1 MKLQFQHQSFQTD
14 AARAVVDVF
23 AGQPRQTSAGLSGQV
38 DRDLTIWRNAPIVPA
53 LTDPVVLA
61 QLHRVQQANQI
72 PLSPRLEGHY
82 NLTIEMETGV
92 GKTYT
97 YIKTIHE
104 LYRNYGWS
112 KYIVVVP
119 SVAIREGVRNT
130 FQATQAHF
138 AEEYGRKIRFFLY
151 NSARLSELD
160 RFASDSS
167 IQVMIINAQA
177 FNARGQE
184 SRRIYL
190 QLDTLDSRRPMD
202 LIAQTNPILIIDE
215 PQSVEGRQT
224 RQRLREFHP
233 LFTLRYSATHR
244 PDSVYNMVYRL
255 DALDAYRKRLVKQIA
270 VKGISQRGAA
280 GSGYVYLEN
289 IHLSKA
295 APTATL
301 QFDRLGTDGVR
312 RVTHRVDVG
321 FDLFAHSGTGAKL
334 EAYRNGFVVKSIDG
348 RDNALEFLNGIRLH
362 AGDAAGNVSEAQ
374 LRRIQIRETILSHIE
389 RERQLF
395 SMGIKVLSLFFID
408 EVAHYRQYDAAGRP
422 RSGIFADMFE
432 AEYRDIV
439 SSLHLEESEAAY
451 GRYLKAIPVEHT
463 HAGYFS
469 VDRQGRMTD
478 GRLRG
483 RREKHSDDQA
493 AYELILND
501 KERLLEL
508 DPGRS
513 PVRFLFSHSAL
524 REGWDNPNVFQIC
537 TLKQSGSEVRKRQEV
552 GRGLRLCVNQKGMRM
567 DAHVLGDDVH
577 RVNVLT
583 VIASESYDSFAR
595 GLQAEMADALS
606 NRPRAVTAEL
616 FRGRVIR
623 DAGGQ
628 ARTVDAA
635 LARAIC
641 QDLAA
646 AGYVDRSGALTD
658 AFFAD
663 RARGRVSI
671 TGAAAGCAGAVLEL
685 LDSVYCGRALR
696 PENARSVHVELHID
710 PDKLSMPEFQ
720 ALWSAISRKSVYT
733 VSFDSRELIQQAIAS
748 LNRNLRVPQTCFQV
762 EAGTLGNPA
771 ASLQRGVG
779 LSRQR
784 SVTYSQ
790 DGAASP
796 AGAVQYDLVGRLAE
810 GTGLT
815 RRAVAAVLTGLV
827 PSVFCQFRENPEA
840 FIVRAAALL
849 NSEKAAAIVQHISYQ
864 ALDDRYGLDV
874 LTGPA
879 YRSRPGGNAVRAEK
893 HLFDFVLC
901 DSAQEQD
908 FVEALERSPQ
918 VAVYVKLPQSFCIP
932 TPVGRCT
939 PAWAIAFR
947 RGTAKHAC
955 LVADIRKAPQ
965 SAQLHSIEA
974 AKLHCAKAHFQ
985 AVSGGD
991 VACDAAESGQ
1001 ALLEKLLN

>member
-1 MKLQFQHQSFQTD
+1 MKLQFQHQSFQSD

-23 AGQPRQTSAGLSGQV
+23 AGQPRQTSAGLPGQE
-38 DRDLTIWRNAPIVPA
+38 DRDPTIWRNAPIVPA

-280 GSGYVYLEN
+280 GSGYVYLEY

-301 QFDRLGTDGVR
+301 QFDCLGTDGVR
-312 RVTHRVDVG
+312 RVTRRVGVG
-321 FDLFAHSGTGAKL
+321 FDLFAHSGAGAKL

-389 RERQLF
+389 RERHLF

-408 EVAHYRQYDAAGRP
+408 EVSHYRQYDAAGRP

-552 GRGLRLCVNQKGMRM
+552 GRGLRL
-567 DAHVLGDDVH
+567 
-577 RVNVLT
+577 
-583 VIASESYDSFAR
+583 
-595 GLQAEMADALS
+595 
-606 NRPRAVTAEL
+606 
-616 FRGRVIR
+616 
-623 DAGGQ
+623 
-628 ARTVDAA
+628 
-635 LARAIC
+635 
-641 QDLAA
+641 
-646 AGYVDRSGALTD
+646 
-658 AFFAD
+658 
-663 RARGRVSI
+663 
-671 TGAAAGCAGAVLEL
+671 
-685 LDSVYCGRALR
+685 
-696 PENARSVHVELHID
+696 
-710 PDKLSMPEFQ
+710 
-720 ALWSAISRKSVYT
+720 
-733 VSFDSRELIQQAIAS
+733 
-748 LNRNLRVPQTCFQV
+748 
-762 EAGTLGNPA
+762 
-771 ASLQRGVG
+771 
-779 LSRQR
+779 
-784 SVTYSQ
+784 
-790 DGAASP
+790 
-796 AGAVQYDLVGRLAE
+796 
-810 GTGLT
+810 
-815 RRAVAAVLTGLV
+815 
-827 PSVFCQFRENPEA
+827 
-840 FIVRAAALL
+840 
-849 NSEKAAAIVQHISYQ
+849 
-864 ALDDRYGLDV
+864 
-874 LTGPA
+874 
-879 YRSRPGGNAVRAEK
+879 
-893 HLFDFVLC
+893 
-901 DSAQEQD
+901 
-908 FVEALERSPQ
+908 
-918 VAVYVKLPQSFCIP
+918 
-932 TPVGRCT
+932 
-939 PAWAIAFR
+939 
-947 RGTAKHAC
+947 
-955 LVADIRKAPQ
+955 
-965 SAQLHSIEA
+965 
-974 AKLHCAKAHFQ
+974 
-985 AVSGGD
+985 
-991 VACDAAESGQ
+991 
-1001 ALLEKLLN
+1001 